1 MPKRSAI
8 VAVLCAGVALTASGW
23 LTTPASAAGI
33 SAPVADCLH
42 NGQLTHNYTVAQLR
56 SALNTMQADATE
68 YSNCATVIQHALEAK
83 IGKLNPGSGSG
94 GGSFLPTWLL
104 IILIVVVL
112 GGVAFV
118 TAAIRRRGGG
128 GGGGGG
134 PPPAT
139 AG

>member
-1 MPKRSAI
+1 MPKRPAI
-8 VAVLCAGVALTASGW
+8 VAVLCAGVTLMAGTCLAP
-23 LTTPASAAGI
+23 PAAGAGI

-42 NGQLTHNYTVAQLR
+42 NGKLTRNYTASELR

-104 IILIVVVL
+104 IVLIILVL

-118 TAAIRRRGGG
+118 TAAIRRRGGA
-128 GGGGGG
+128 GG